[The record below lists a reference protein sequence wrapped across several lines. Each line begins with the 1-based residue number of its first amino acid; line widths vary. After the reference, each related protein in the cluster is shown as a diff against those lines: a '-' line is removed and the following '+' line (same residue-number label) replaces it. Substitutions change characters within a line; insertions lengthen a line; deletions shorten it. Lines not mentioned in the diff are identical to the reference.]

1 MYLNVLSGEISGYIW
16 SSIRVGFFLGIG
28 FFLLYACNATVT
40 HYAAKFIIDGKLT
53 FSDMSSCITVVM
65 MMTAGITNGLNG
77 ISDYSKARD
86 AFVSIYDVLDIE
98 SEINPFEKEN
108 KDKIKPDNMKGKIEF
123 KNVSFAYPT
132 KPEIKILKNIS
143 FVIETGT
150 AAALVGYS
158 GCGKSTIIQL
168 IERYYDIIE
177 GEILI
182 DDVNIKDYDIYNLRK
197 KIGLVSQ
204 EPVLFKRSVYE
215 NILYGRLDATKE
227 EVYNA
232 AVNAKIDK
240 FFTKKEMGTKE
251 DPVSGGEKQ
260 RLAIA
265 RAFLKDPVI
274 LLLDEATSALDKE
287 SEVAVQKSIDELLKG
302 RTSVAVAHR
311 LSTIENSDVIFVLES
326 GRIVEKGTHNELM
339 ALGGKY
345 ATLHKYSE

>member
-1 MYLNVLSGEISGYIW
+1 LKNQIKKKTS
-16 SSIRVGFFLGIG
+16 
-28 FFLLYACNATVT
+28 
-40 HYAAKFIIDGKLT
+40 
-53 FSDMSSCITVVM
+53 
-65 MMTAGITNGLNG
+65 
-77 ISDYSKARD
+77 
-86 AFVSIYDVLDIE
+86 
-98 SEINPFEKEN
+98 PEN
-108 KDKIKPDNMKGKIEF
+108 IKGKIEF
-123 KNVSFAYPT
+123 KHVNFSYPT
-132 KPEIKILKNIS
+132 KPEVKILKDIS

-168 IERYYDIIE
+168 LERYYDINE

-182 DDVNIKDYDIYNLRK
+182 DDVNIKDYDIFSLRK

-215 NILYGRLDATKE
+215 NILYGNLNATKE

-232 AVNAKIDK
+232 AVRAKIDK

-265 RAFLKDPVI
+265 RAFLKNPVI

-287 SEVAVQKSIDELLKG
+287 SEIAVQKSIDELLKG
-302 RTSVAVAHR
+302 RTSIAVAHR

-326 GRIVEKGTHNELM
+326 GRIVEKGTHKELI

-345 ATLHKYSE
+345 ATLYKYSEQ